1 MRIIEKSRERTE
13 GGENTSIM
21 PDTKLVEEAIELSK
35 DESKLLG
42 LKLGAKT
49 VTRGEKIPKAGAH
62 YNLYSMALL
71 STFYSC

>member
-1 MRIIEKSRERTE
+1 
-13 GGENTSIM
+13 M